1 MFCKRK
7 RGKRKHLSQ
16 AVAQVAKG
24 NGINSIKEE
33 SGKAFVYA
41 VVFLPVNSITLRS
54 RLSSLSHLP
63 RILTKHSLTK
73 SVYMLLSKRSSMYGN
88 QYQSCRNDRT
98 TVENSVRCDEGGDW
112 IERSMRI
119 AGQTSWMPN
128 ALNK

>member
-63 RILTKHSLTK
+63 RFLTKHFGKKLT
-73 SVYMLLSKRSSMYGN
+73 L
-88 QYQSCRNDRT
+88 QHH
-98 TVENSVRCDEGGDW
+98 
-112 IERSMRI
+112 
-119 AGQTSWMPN
+119 
-128 ALNK
+128 